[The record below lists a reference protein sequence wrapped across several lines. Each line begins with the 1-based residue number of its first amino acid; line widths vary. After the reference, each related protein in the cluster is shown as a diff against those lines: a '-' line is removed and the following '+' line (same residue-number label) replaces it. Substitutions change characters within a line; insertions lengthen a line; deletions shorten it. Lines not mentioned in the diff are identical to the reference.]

1 MLKTGLEM
9 GAGTGEIRMEKE
21 WSRGDSKSGTGR
33 GRKEKKEML
42 GAGIEPPT
50 PSSRKKGKE
59 MGLKGIEHATWGKR
73 GRELIQ

>member
-1 MLKTGLEM
+1 MEQG
-9 GAGTGEIRMEKE
+9 GFEIGYWE
-21 WSRGDSKSGTGR
+21 
-33 GRKEKKEML
+33 RKKRKKKEML